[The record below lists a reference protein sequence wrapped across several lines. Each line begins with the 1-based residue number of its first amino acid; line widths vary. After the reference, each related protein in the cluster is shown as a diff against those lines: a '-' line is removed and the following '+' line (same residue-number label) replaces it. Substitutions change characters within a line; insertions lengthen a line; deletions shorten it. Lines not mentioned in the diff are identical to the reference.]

1 MNMNA
6 ERRRKIKYV
15 LDDIDNVIVTL
26 TEIRDE
32 EQASLDNMPENLA
45 FGDKYSEMEDNIQ
58 ALDNAI
64 EALDE
69 IVFSITNDVI

>member
-1 MNMNA
+1 MNA

-15 LDDIDNVIVTL
+15 LDDIDNVIVAL

-32 EQASLDNMPENLA
+32 EQTSLDNMPENLA
-45 FGDKYSEMEDNIQ
+45 FSDKYSEMEDNIQ
-58 ALDNAI
+58 ALDDAI

-69 IVFSITNDVI
+69 VVFSITNDVI

>member
-1 MNMNA
+1 MNA

-15 LDDIDNVIVTL
+15 LDDIDNVIVAL

-45 FGDKYSEMEDNIQ
+45 LSDKYSEMEDNIQ
-58 ALDNAI
+58 ALEDAI

-69 IVFSITNDVI
+69 VVFSITNDVI

>member
-1 MNMNA
+1 MNA

-15 LDDIDNVIVTL
+15 LDDIDNVIVAL

-32 EQASLDNMPENLA
+32 EQSSLDNMPENLS
-45 FGDKYSEMEDNIQ
+45 FSDKYSEMEDNIQ

-69 IVFSITNDVI
+69 VVFSITNNVI

>member
-1 MNMNA
+1 MNA

-45 FGDKYSEMEDNIQ
+45 FSDKYSEMEDNIQ
-58 ALDNAI
+58 ALDDAI

-69 IVFSITNDVI
+69 VVFSITNDVI

>member
-1 MNMNA
+1 MNA

-15 LDDIDNVIVTL
+15 LDDIDNVIVAL

-32 EQASLDNMPENLA
+32 EQS
-45 FGDKYSEMEDNIQ
+45 S
-58 ALDNAI
+58 LDNAI

-69 IVFSITNDVI
+69 VVFSITNDVI

>member
-1 MNMNA
+1 MNA

-15 LDDIDNVIVTL
+15 LDDIDNVIVAL

-32 EQASLDNMPENLA
+32 EQSSLDNMPENLA
-45 FGDKYSEMEDNIQ
+45 FSDKYSEMEDNIQ

-69 IVFSITNDVI
+69 VVFSITNDVI

>member
-1 MNMNA
+1 MNA

-15 LDDIDNVIVTL
+15 LDDIDNVIINL

-32 EQASLDNMPENLA
+32 EQASLDNMSENLA
-45 FGDKYSEMEDNIQ
+45 FSDKYNEMEDNIQ
-58 ALDNAI
+58 ALNNAI

-69 IVFSITNDVI
+69 VVFSITNDVI

>member
-1 MNMNA
+1 MNA

-15 LDDIDNVIVTL
+15 LDDIDNVIVAL

-32 EQASLDNMPENLA
+32 EQSSLDNMPENLA
-45 FGDKYSEMEDNIQ
+45 FSDKYNEMEDNIQ

-69 IVFSITNDVI
+69 VVFSITNDVI